1 MNSYALAFGILGGGV
16 VLAALLWL
24 APRFRQRRTVRT
36 FRKALN
42 HIDLVALSWSQVLPE
57 DDRDDL
63 RTTPPESRPPRRRRD
78 EHPDDGGASLV

>member
-24 APRFRQRRTVRT
+24 APRFRQRSTVRK
-36 FRKALN
+36 FRKALDQ
-42 HIDLVALSWSQVLPE
+42 IDLVALSWSQGPPE

-63 RTTPPESRPPRRRRD
+63 STTPPESRPLRRRRD
-78 EHPDDGGASLV
+78 DQPDDGGAALV